1 MSDSYLNINNLSFEY
16 PDGHEALKNINL
28 NLSNGERLGVLGP
41 NGAGKTTLIL
51 HLNGILGELKGNIQL
66 NQVSY
71 TEDNISKIRKSV
83 GLVFQDPDDQL
94 FMPTVLEDVMFGPKN
109 FGFSEEQVEANSMKA
124 LEQVKMLEFIDK
136 PPHHLSFGQ
145 KRKIAI
151 ASVLASE
158 PELLVLDE
166 PSSNLDP
173 ASRRELIDILKNLKV
188 SIILVTHDLPM
199 ALEICNRSI
208 ILNNGQITAD
218 ADTYKILKDSKVME
232 ENRLELPFGF
242 ALHHLEE

>member
-1 MSDSYLNINNLSFEY
+1 MNDNYLNINNLSFEY

-145 KRKIAI
+145 KRKM
-151 ASVLASE
+151 
-158 PELLVLDE
+158 
-166 PSSNLDP
+166 
-173 ASRRELIDILKNLKV
+173 
-188 SIILVTHDLPM
+188 H
-199 ALEICNRSI
+199 
-208 ILNNGQITAD
+208 
-218 ADTYKILKDSKVME
+218 
-232 ENRLELPFGF
+232 NRLPSNYDPK
-242 ALHHLEE
+242 

>member
-1 MSDSYLNINNLSFEY
+1 MSDNYLNVNNLSFEY
-16 PDGHEALKNINL
+16 PDGHKALKNIDL
-28 NLSNGERLGVLGP
+28 NVSNGERLGVLGP

-109 FGFSEEQVEANSMKA
+109 FGFSEEQVEANSMEA

-218 ADTYKILKDSKVME
+218 ADTYKILKDNTVME